1 MSYDPFDGVLLNDS
15 RPPVSGAVSLMLHLR
30 VARRL
35 AKAQG
40 RTAGPSLDALK
51 ARAQACRE
59 LLAQGLLPAT
69 LRHLQA
75 HGLDLGQPKAAH
87 SLASVLAHMEAYLKE
102 VEAGGYL
109 EPDLALWQAVD
120 LELAGKRGL
129 WIERTEADGPLE
141 AGLRDLVP
149 TRLRALACVP
159 GLGGATFRLAA
170 QKGGEASGL
179 FGSAQPL
186 VAWFLDGLEAYGE
199 SLPNDLDLS
208 EPEGWGSAPWSSAL
222 ESLFEGPLDLKDHAD
237 TFQRG
242 LVEGPLDLL
251 RHAIEQVCV
260 WLDAGIPP
268 AEITLIHPEPQTV
281 AAFLA
286 PLLAEEGVALHVRG
300 GLLPLLA
307 SESWSPLWTLLMG
320 VQRLDPCAV
329 SAGLRASRRD
339 DLRHWADALTL
350 ADQSGT
356 LAFEGS
362 FMHLRDRVKDYAQG
376 LWQELAAL
384 RTTTQTAHKWAE
396 RLEALATTLRLP
408 MDPDDFYSPLGLLKE
423 AWGNETWTFADMLL
437 ALEAFLDAARSS
449 EIPRAVEGL
458 RLVTP
463 STILDDWSGA
473 RATLIL
479 DLSEGAW
486 PSRPAENPDLD
497 GDRKAAINRALLAWS
512 QAEPSALFPPALQ
525 RFWLPRSEHGDQ
537 IPRAFQREAYA
548 FNKVLAMTRERL
560 VVLSPAQDED
570 GRMTS
575 QGPFWTALEGAA
587 PWRAEAALH
596 SRLRWR
602 WEGHDQSHHQLARAT
617 AAQARPASE
626 ALLAEAPAFDLA
638 PGLRAAWLKGQDSAS
653 PTALEGLAKCPFR
666 SFAERVWG
674 LQTFDARTR
683 MSMAVGIL
691 VHHIM
696 EESLMPFVGVE
707 DWPTAF
713 QTALGLGPEAGAD
726 DLIPHLQAL
735 WQDHQDQWL
744 KELDRHIPQEQW
756 PQAVLRLESLLPNL
770 AAALLRD
777 VQAESPEKG
786 EFALI
791 DPSRLSAPK
800 SKKQAAPPPE
810 TWRRTLLAL
819 EGTLGPVAMDLGEG
833 RNLLISGNVDR
844 IERWTSDSLS
854 FLRVVD
860 YKTSKETYLK
870 AYAEDDAPFASHL
883 QTPLYMLLAEQVY
896 TGEQATAVLFPMKDE
911 DPKPFSK
918 HLVTLAE
925 AGPDGAWREKLLTNL
940 ASFDARL
947 ESGDFPP
954 TPGEHCSQCQ
964 LAALCG
970 RPVDVTV
977 ETDGEG
983 D

>member
-1 MSYDPFDGVLLNDS
+1 MSYDPFDGVLLNDP

-30 VARRL
+30 VARRM

-40 RTAGPSLDALK
+40 RTAGPSLEGLK

-69 LRHLQA
+69 LRELQK
-75 HGLDLGQPKAAH
+75 HRLDLGQPKAAH
-87 SLASVLAHMEAYLKE
+87 SLASVLAHLEAYLKE

-141 AGLRDLVP
+141 VGLRDLVP
-149 TRLRALACVP
+149 SRLRALACVP

-186 VAWFLDGLEAYGE
+186 VAWFLDGLEAHGA
-199 SLPNDLDLS
+199 SLPNDLALA
-208 EPEGWGSAPWSSAL
+208 EPEGWGSAPWSPAL
-222 ESLFEGPLDLKDHAD
+222 ETLFEGPLDLKDHAD

-251 RHAIEQVCV
+251 RQAIEQVCV

-268 AEITLIHPEPQTV
+268 SEITLLHPEPQAV
-281 AAFLA
+281 AAFLG

-307 SESWSPLWTLLMG
+307 SEAWSPLWTLLMG

-329 SAGLRASRRD
+329 SAGLRASKRD
-339 DLRHWADALTL
+339 DLRHWADALAL

-362 FMHLRDRVKDYAQG
+362 FMHLRDRVKEYAQG
-376 LWQELAAL
+376 IWQELDEL
-384 RTTTQTAHKWAE
+384 RATTLTAHRWAE

-463 STILDDWSGA
+463 STILDDWTGA

-497 GDRKAAINRALLAWS
+497 GDRKAALNKALVAWS
-512 QAEPSALFPPALQ
+512 QAEPMATFPPALQ

-570 GRMTS
+570 GRMKS

-587 PWRAEAALH
+587 PWRPETALH

-602 WEGHDQSHHQLARAT
+602 WEGHDQAPRHQARAT
-617 AAQARPASE
+617 AAQARPPSE

-638 PGLRAAWLKGQDSAS
+638 PGLRAAWLKGQESAS

-666 SFAERVWG
+666 SLAERVWG
-674 LQTFDARTR
+674 LQSFDARTR

-696 EESLMPFVGVE
+696 EEVLTPFVGEE
-707 DWPTAF
+707 DWPAAF
-713 QTALGLGPEAGAD
+713 QTALYLGPEAGAE
-726 DLIPHLQAL
+726 DLLPHLLAL
-735 WQDHQDQWL
+735 WQEHQTAWMED
-744 KELDRHIPQEQW
+744 LDRHIPQEQW

-777 VQAESPEKG
+777 AQAESPDKG
-786 EFALI
+786 EFALL
-791 DPSRLSAPK
+791 DPARLSAPK
-800 SKKQAAPPPE
+800 PKKGAAPPPE
-810 TWRRTLLAL
+810 SWRRTLLAL
-819 EGTLGPVAMDLGEG
+819 EGSLGPVALDLGNG
-833 RNLLISGNVDR
+833 RSLTVSGKVDR

-870 AYAEDDAPFASHL
+870 AYAEDDAPFGSHL

-896 TGEQATAVLFPMKDE
+896 PGERATAVLFPLKEE
-911 DPKPFSK
+911 DPKPFTK
-918 HLVTLAE
+918 HLATLAE
-925 AGPDGAWREKLLTNL
+925 AGPDGAWRQRLLTNL
-940 ASFDARL
+940 ARFDVRL